1 MAGLSYRERTDAA
14 LWSDVPETVLHVA
27 VDAFRASSGD
37 LLMVWGEMV
46 QYLGRQPAEVRA
58 RLLATIPAVYEKVP
72 VGSALQ
78 LGLLHLG
85 VVLGEGLSAD
95 TMVAERIE
103 AVAMM
108 EDRWCVQH
116 PALLHL
122 ARCELAAG
130 RTLSPAVIATVRRTA
145 QLIGD
150 PGWAALAARLTDPVL
165 NAGEQWADAALAD
178 VLVSGPAWYA
188 LLSHAATARAA
199 KPTAKWRRTGCEL
212 ITGVGE
218 AAVRER
224 VLSWLSPA
232 GRGRSRPLVEKA
244 TDVWVAVNEQF
255 DPFNANALRGLIWLL
270 SFLPPDEDTVLALG
284 SLVDT
289 CLDVVPGHGPR
300 NAKVANAAVNAL
312 ARLGDRTAVDE
323 LRRLAERTQYRNTL
337 RLIDAALASH
347 SG

>member
-14 LWSDVPETVLHVA
+14 LWSDVPENVLHVA

-37 LLMVWGEMV
+37 LLMVWGELV

-58 RLLATIPAVYEKVP
+58 RLLEAVPAVYEKAP
-72 VGSALQ
+72 TGSALQ

-85 VVLGEGLSAD
+85 VVLGEGLPAD
-95 TMVAERIE
+95 IMVAERIE
-103 AVAMM
+103 AVATM

-116 PALLHL
+116 HALLYL
-122 ARCELAAG
+122 ARAELTAG
-130 RTLSPAVIATVRRTA
+130 RRLSPAVVATVRRTA

-165 NAGEQWADAALAD
+165 NAGERWAEAALAD
-178 VLVSGPAWYA
+178 ILVSGPAWCA
-188 LLSHAATARAA
+188 ILSHAATARAA
-199 KPTAKWRRTGCEL
+199 KPTAKWRRTAGAL
-212 ITGVGE
+212 IADVGE

-224 VLSWLSPA
+224 VLSWLSSA
-232 GRGRSRPLVEKA
+232 GQGRSRPLIEKT

-255 DPFNANALRGLIWLL
+255 DPFNADALRGLVWLL

-289 CLDVVPGHGPR
+289 CLVVVPGHGPR
-300 NAKVANAAVNAL
+300 NVKVANAAVHAL
-312 ARLGDRTAVDE
+312 ARIGDRDALDE
-323 LRRLAERTQYRNTL
+323 LRRLAERTRYRGTL

-347 SG
+347 GG